1 MQALPHHYLVSAAA
15 EAAGN
20 VTVTCEG
27 LAALDTNAPPEFG
40 GPEGLWSP
48 ETLFAA
54 AIADCYILS
63 FRACSGAAKLE
74 WIDLKS
80 EVVAVLD
87 RVERQLK
94 FTEVEIRATL
104 RVPAGTDLEKARQV
118 AEKAESTCLITN
130 SLTAECRLEL
140 TLETLD

>member
-15 EAAGN
+15 EAKGN
-20 VTVTCEG
+20 VAIDSAGLEG
-27 LAALDTNAPPEFG
+27 LTTNAPPEFG

-63 FRACSGAAKLE
+63 FRACATAAKLE
-74 WIDLKS
+74 WVSLKADAN
-80 EVVAVLD
+80 AVLD

-94 FTEVEIRATL
+94 FTEIEIRATL
-104 RVPAGTDLEKARQV
+104 QLPAGADEAQARQV
-118 AEKAESTCLITN
+118 AEKAERTCLVTN
-130 SLTAECRLEL
+130 SLTAQRKLVLEIVS
-140 TLETLD
+140 